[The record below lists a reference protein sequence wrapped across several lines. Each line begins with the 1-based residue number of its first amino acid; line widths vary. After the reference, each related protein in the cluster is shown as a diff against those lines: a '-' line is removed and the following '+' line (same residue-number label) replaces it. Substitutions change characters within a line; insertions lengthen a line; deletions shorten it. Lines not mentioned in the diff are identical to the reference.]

1 MRISINDIYNEDGE
15 VSACMS
21 DSFSGYKTTYQL
33 MSGLTLTQQ
42 EIKCAQDTLFFEHA
56 KGGIYFSLL
65 GNKSAYSPS
74 DLDSLQVSYFD
85 KDVAGEFELKA
96 NETRSLVQVHF
107 EPELLGNALN
117 ERPENLVAF
126 IKTLI
131 HKIAPTK
138 SVVCLPITAQNHA
151 NIKPLME
158 TNAQRQLSLVGQIYA
173 FAFLVLEQ
181 MQTLSHMLSCNDC
194 QSKLF
199 NVQNLLEAD
208 IGITKELTELTHQ
221 AGLNAD
227 ALELGFY
234 HLVGQTV
241 THYRDQVRLKRA
253 AAMLRTDH
261 YSRSEIVAKT
271 GFSEDQFE
279 AMFIRQFGVPTNQYG
294 QVH

>member
-1 MRISINDIYNEDGE
+1 MRISINDIYDQNGK
-15 VSACMS
+15 VSTLMA
-21 DSFSGYKTTYQL
+21 DAFSGHKNTYEL
-33 MSGLTLTQQ
+33 MSGLTLVQQ
-42 EIKCAQDTLFFEHA
+42 EISCSQDTLFFEEA

-65 GNKSAYSPS
+65 GNQSAYSPS
-74 DLDSLQVSYFD
+74 DFESLQVSYFD
-85 KDVAGEFELKA
+85 NDVAGEFEVKA
-96 NETRSLVQVHF
+96 GEVRSLIQVHF
-107 EPELLGNALN
+107 TPEMFSSALN
-117 ERPENLVAF
+117 EDTQTLIVFLKA
-126 IKTLI
+126 LI

-138 SVVCLPITAQNHA
+138 SVACLPITDRNHT
-151 NIKPLME
+151 NIKSLMDI
-158 TNAQRQLSLVGQIYA
+158 NAQRQLSLVGQVYA
-173 FAFLVLEQ
+173 FAFLALEQ

-208 IGITKELTELTHQ
+208 IGITKELTEFAYQ

-241 THYRDQVRLKRA
+241 TQYRDQVRLKRA

>member
-1 MRISINDIYNEDGE
+1 MHISINDIYNEDGQ
-15 VSACMS
+15 VSTLMA
-21 DSFSGYKTTYQL
+21 DAFSGYKHTHQL
-33 MSGLTLTQQ
+33 MPGLSITQQ
-42 EIKCAQDTLFFEHA
+42 EITCCEDTLFFEEA

-65 GNKSAYSPS
+65 GNQTTHSPV
-74 DLDSLQVSYFD
+74 DFDSLQISYFD
-85 KDVAGEFELKA
+85 HDVAGEFDVKA
-96 NETRSLVQVHF
+96 GDVRSLIQVHF
-107 EPELLGNALN
+107 EPELLAHALN
-117 ERPENLVAF
+117 EDTDSLMAF
-126 IKTLI
+126 FKTLM

-138 SVVCLPITAQNHA
+138 NVVSLPITDRNHT
-151 NIKPLME
+151 NIKSLME
-158 TNAQRQLSLVGQIYA
+158 INAQRQLSLVGQVYA
-173 FAFLVLEQ
+173 FAFLALEQ

-208 IGITKELTELTHQ
+208 IGITKELTEFAYQ

-241 THYRDQVRLKRA
+241 TQYRDQSRLKRA

-261 YSRSEIVAKT
+261 YSRSEIVART

>member
-1 MRISINDIYNEDGE
+1 MRIGINDLYNQEGQ
-15 VSACMS
+15 VSSHLSHA
-21 DSFSGYKTTYQL
+21 FSGYKQTHQL
-33 MSGLTLTQQ
+33 MSGLSITQQ
-42 EIKCAQDTLFFEHA
+42 EIGCSEDTLFFEEA
-56 KGGIYFSLL
+56 KAGVYFSLL
-65 GNKSAYSPS
+65 GNKSVFSPT
-74 DLDSLQVSYFD
+74 DFDSLQVSCFD
-85 KDVAGEFELKA
+85 NDVAGEFEVKA
-96 NETRSLVQVHF
+96 GELRSLIQIHF
-107 EPELLGNALN
+107 EPELLANALN
-117 ERPENLVAF
+117 EVPETLMVF
-126 IKTLI
+126 FKTLI

-138 SVVCLPITAQNHA
+138 NVVCLPITERNLTNVGLLMAA
-151 NIKPLME
+151 NE
-158 TNAQRQLSLVGQIYA
+158 QRQLSLVGQVYA
-173 FAFLVLEQ
+173 FAFLALEQ

-208 IGITKELTELTHQ
+208 IGITKELTEFANQ

-241 THYRDQVRLKRA
+241 SQYQDQFRLKRA

>member
-1 MRISINDIYNEDGE
+1 MRISINDIYNEEGE
-15 VSACMS
+15 VSSLMS
-21 DSFSGYKTTYQL
+21 DAFSGYKNTYQL

-42 EIKCAQDTLFFEHA
+42 EIKCFQDTVFFEKA
-56 KGGIYFSLL
+56 ERGIYFSLL
-65 GNKSAYSPS
+65 GKQSVYSPA

-85 KDVAGEFELKA
+85 NDVAGEFEVKA
-96 NETRSLVQVHF
+96 DEIHSLVQVHF
-107 EPELLGNALN
+107 EPELLANALN
-117 ERPENLVAF
+117 EKQAGLIGF
-126 IKTLI
+126 LKTLM

-138 SVVCLPITAQNHA
+138 SVVCLPITNKSHT
-151 NIKPLME
+151 NIKPLIE
-158 TNAQRQLSLVGQIYA
+158 NNAQRQLSLVGQIYA
-173 FAFLVLEQ
+173 FAFLALEQ

-208 IGITKELTELTHQ
+208 IGITKELTEFAYQ

-241 THYRDQVRLKRA
+241 TQYRDQIRLKRA